1 MESNLNAL
9 QYFDLPALQTAY
21 FCDVKPQ
28 TNIGAIITSFTLR
41 SPGPL
46 QRLHIDG
53 RSLCFTELI
62 SMLEILGKTLVEFEL
77 VVERLHNCGC
87 AGALNEMFDRMS
99 GVWVGQFAGQQTPVL
114 LPVLK
119 SLRVEI
125 GASSET
131 VDWDAVNRVAIVRGL
146 ICGDEGGWSGT
157 DQGQHVVRMQ
167 HLCVHQNE
175 RSTTDG
181 PLQKNML
188 AASYFLWEVRAF
200 I

>member
-1 MESNLNAL
+1 
-9 QYFDLPALQTAY
+9 
-21 FCDVKPQ
+21 
-28 TNIGAIITSFTLR
+28 
-41 SPGPL
+41 
-46 QRLHIDG
+46 
-53 RSLCFTELI
+53 
-62 SMLEILGKTLVEFEL
+62 MLEILGKTLLEFEL

-99 GVWVGQFAGQQTPVL
+99 GVWVGQFANHQTPVL

-119 SLRVEI
+119 SLRVKI

-131 VDWDAVNRVAIVRGL
+131 VDWDAVNRVAIARGL
-146 ICGDEGGWSGT
+146 ICGDEGGWSVA

-175 RSTTDG
+175 RLKSYG
-181 PLQKNML
+181 PSQKNML
-188 AASYFLWEVRAF
+188 ATSYFLWEVRTF